1 MDMTARTV
9 IALVGMAGCGK
20 SQVADIITA
29 RFAFEKVY
37 FGGVVIDE
45 VKARGLDISP
55 QNEALVRND
64 LRKQFGMGVMAEKSL
79 PRILEHLKDGHDV
92 LIDGLYSYSE
102 QKVLLGALGERMKII
117 AVHSNMDLR
126 IVRLGTRKERRL
138 TPDEILERDRSEIEN
153 LEKGP
158 PIAMAKYHITNN
170 GSVKELEAAVV
181 GIVGE
186 ILQAG
191 PTENA

>member
-1 MDMTARTV
+1 MDQTARTV

-45 VKARGLDISP
+45 VKRRGLDITP
-55 QNEALVRND
+55 QNEALVRVE
-64 LRKQFGMGVMAEKSL
+64 LRKQFGMGVMADKSL
-79 PRILEHLKDGHDV
+79 PHILEHLNNGHNV

-102 QKVLLGALGERMKII
+102 QKALLGTLGDAMKII

-126 IVRLGTRKERRL
+126 IKRLGTRRDRPL
-138 TPDEILERDRSEIEN
+138 TPDEILERDTSEIEN

-158 PIAMAKYHITNN
+158 PIAMAKFHITNN
-170 GSVKELEAAVV
+170 GSVEELEAAAV
-181 GIVGE
+181 GIVSE
-186 ILQAG
+186 ILQ
-191 PTENA
+191 TEPSQNA

>member
-1 MDMTARTV
+1 MNMTARTV

-45 VKARGLDISP
+45 VKARGLDITP

-64 LRKQFGMGVMAEKSL
+64 LRKQFGMGVMAQKSL
-79 PRILEHLKDGHDV
+79 PRILEHLNDGHNV

-102 QKVLLGALGERMKII
+102 QRALLGTLGDAMKII

-126 IVRLGTRKERRL
+126 IKRLGTRKDRPL

-170 GSVKELEAAVV
+170 GSVEDLEAAVT

-186 ILQAG
+186 ILQTG
-191 PTENA
+191 PAHHA